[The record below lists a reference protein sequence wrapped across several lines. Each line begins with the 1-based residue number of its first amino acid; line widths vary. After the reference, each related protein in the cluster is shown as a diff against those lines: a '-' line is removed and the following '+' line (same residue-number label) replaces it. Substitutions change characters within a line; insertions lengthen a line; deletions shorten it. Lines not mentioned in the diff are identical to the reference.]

1 MTRVQAGKQEHEL
14 LPLRAGSEGSCSSSV
29 STYVRRRPVCWR
41 LMLLVYYYYW
51 TESAMVPMRRWVL
64 QGCSR
69 AVGWD
74 CRRASEQQQDCG
86 TALTRP
92 GPSRT
97 VPFAIV
103 SNSSTAR
110 LRSHTCAAY
119 ERGRRRAWWAREGG
133 WAFESI
139 QDVSDG
145 SRYF

>member
-74 CRRASEQQQDCG
+74 CRRASEHQSS
-86 TALTRP
+86 
-92 GPSRT
+92 SRT
-97 VPFAIV
+97 V
-103 SNSSTAR
+103 AR
-110 LRSHTCAAY
+110 R
-119 ERGRRRAWWAREGG
+119 
-133 WAFESI
+133 
-139 QDVSDG
+139 
-145 SRYF
+145 